1 MRNKKQPRTS
11 EQITTTRR
19 LLILDDRRKDVDL
32 LTKRPPIREYFH
44 SGDVEP
50 VFVRTVEALK
60 RDETA
65 IKKATIVVAETMVVA
80 VEIIKQQSFDFV
92 ISDLL
97 LFDPDKVNA
106 PFEQKKEKKP
116 RKNATVNADADNVD
130 AVDAL
135 SAPDYFAG
143 LPLEDQGEWSG
154 RRTQI
159 TRPAGVTF
167 LSQLRLE
174 DRPSGTSRNVPV
186 VAMTFFWRHPRFDAL
201 YVEQLRQIPGA
212 PIGYLPKYY
221 WVGNTRI
228 GDKGDKALKLLIKLL
243 GPGAD
248 NSVNEELVPMLFDAV
263 ALDLFVYKNRFDL
276 HDAMGALRESYHTSC
291 RAILDFTFIFHLGDI
306 PVPRPHSRDPFTE
319 IMDRLVN
326 DVDVK
331 KIKIAFKF
339 DNLPKATES
348 EVGTVKERK
357 LNSKDFELLRIAGP
371 KDDRNIRKFVICLA
385 LALYTYPLAYEPHCL
400 NTQEL
405 ADLLTKALK
414 LKEKIDRHSIA
425 TDINS
430 IRDNLQKALPAEIR
444 EFVSAKNH
452 LIVSHGHDGYYL
464 NGSYMYK

>member
-1 MRNKKQPRTS
+1 MRNKKQPLSPEPKPTR
-11 EQITTTRR
+11 RR
-19 LLILDDRRKDVDL
+19 LLIVDDRRKDVEL
-32 LTKRPPIREYFH
+32 LTKRPPIRKNFG
-44 SGDVEP
+44 SDVEP
-50 VFVRTVEALK
+50 VFVRTVEGLK
-60 RDETA
+60 SDETA
-65 IKKATIVVAETMVVA
+65 IKKATIVVAETILVA
-80 VEIIKQQSFDFV
+80 AELIKRQSFDFV

-106 PFEQKKEKKP
+106 PFEQKKERKP
-116 RKNATVNADADNVD
+116 KRNATVNIDEDSGD
-130 AVDAL
+130 AVDAF

-143 LPLEDQGEWSG
+143 LPLEDEGEWSG

-167 LSQLRLE
+167 LRQLRLE
-174 DRPSGTSRNVPV
+174 DRPSGTRRNVPV

-201 YVEQLRQIPGA
+201 YIEQLSQIPGA

-228 GDKGDKALKLLIKLL
+228 GDKGDDALELLIKLL
-243 GPGAD
+243 GSNAD
-248 NSVNEELVPMLFDAV
+248 DSVNAQLVPMLFDAV

-306 PVPRPHSRDPFTE
+306 PVPRLGSGDPFKE
-319 IMDRLVN
+319 IMDKLVD

-348 EVGTVKERK
+348 EVGTIKGRK
-357 LNSKDFELLRIAGP
+357 LNSKEFEWLRIAGR
-371 KDDRNIRKFVICLA
+371 KDERNIRKFVICLA

-400 NTQEL
+400 KAQEL
-405 ADLLTKALK
+405 ADMLTKALK
-414 LKEKIDRHSIA
+414 LKEEIDRHSIV

-430 IRDNLQKALPAEIR
+430 IRDNLQNALPAEIR
-444 EFVSAKNH
+444 EFVSAKHH
-452 LIVSHGHDGYYL
+452 LIVSNGHDGYYL